1 VNLYV
6 TLGNY
11 RISLHFSRLEIQ
23 SILEAKLNL
32 YQNNE
37 LLDLAYPMLIGAVAA
52 FEPSGRPSTVDVF
65 GLPVTTYN
73 ACRSIS
79 ARFWCQLRAVKPGQL
94 LKMKTL
100 SIAYRTLCA
109 TVAAISCMATSQAG
123 VLQTIGW
130 ANGYENV
137 NVAGTTPPVGDNGAA
152 GGFTGIWDGLDI
164 LFFCDDLSH
173 YFSLGSTYTDDYVAS
188 TLSGTF
194 GNNLSRL
201 FTEAYSITGS
211 PADTTVDSVGF
222 QLAVWELKYETPGGP
237 YNLSTG
243 TFTGIAS
250 SAAITEAN
258 ALLDGLG
265 NFDPLYQVTQLSS
278 TKPNGWGQDHSQNF
292 VYATKLPLEQSV
304 PEPATLALLGM
315 GLAGL
320 GFSRRRKSN

>member
-1 VNLYV
+1 
-6 TLGNY
+6 
-11 RISLHFSRLEIQ
+11 
-23 SILEAKLNL
+23 
-32 YQNNE
+32 
-37 LLDLAYPMLIGAVAA
+37 
-52 FEPSGRPSTVDVF
+52 
-65 GLPVTTYN
+65 
-73 ACRSIS
+73 
-79 ARFWCQLRAVKPGQL
+79 
-94 LKMKTL
+94 MKTL

-109 TVAAISCMATSQAG
+109 TAVAISCMATSQAG

-152 GGFTGIWDGLDI
+152 GGFAGIWNGSDI

-188 TLSGTF
+188 TLSIAPGTF

-201 FTEAYSITGS
+201 FTEAYSTTGT

-222 QLAVWELKYETPGGP
+222 QLAVWELEYETPGGP
-237 YNLSTG
+237 YNLSNG

-250 SAAITEAN
+250 SAAILEAN
-258 ALLDGLG
+258 ALLAGLG

-278 TKPNGWGQDHSQNF
+278 TQPNGWGQDHSQNF
-292 VYATKLPLEQSV
+292 VFATKPPLEQSV
-304 PEPATLALLGM
+304 PEPATLALFGA

-320 GFSRRRKSN
+320 GFSRRRKSS